1 MAIDENEIPEGE
13 TVEVEDET
21 PSGVRDTEDGGA
33 IVELDEDEVSPRSP
47 DFLKNLAEELPTH
60 ELERIGSRFLE
71 LISRDKE
78 ARKKRDEQYED
89 GIRRTGL
96 GDDAPGGAQ
105 FQGASRVVHPMLTEA
120 CIDFASR
127 AMKELMPASGPAR
140 DSIIGEVTRE
150 KARKAHRKTQFLN
163 WQLTVQAP
171 EFRSE
176 LEQLLTQVPLGG
188 AQYMKL
194 TWNEARNKPDFLFV
208 AIDDMYLPFAAT
220 NFHTAQRKTH
230 VQYLTAID
238 YEQRLKAGM
247 YRDVD
252 LIPSSMEPE
261 RSVADIANDKI
272 EGRSDTSYNEDG
284 LRTVY
289 EIYAMTSIE
298 EDEEPA
304 PYIISIDKI
313 SGKVLAIYRNW
324 DEHDESQE
332 ELQWFVEFPF
342 VPWRGAYPIGLPHM
356 IGGISAAA
364 TGALRALLDSAH
376 ISNSQTM
383 LKLKGG
389 TRGGQT
395 INIQPTQVEEIEGG
409 LNIDDVRKIA
419 MPLPFPPPSAVLYQL
434 LGFLVET
441 GRGVV
446 RTTLED
452 IADGN
457 ANAPVGT
464 TLAKI
469 EQGMV
474 VFSAIHSRLHDA
486 MARMLRILHRL
497 NGMYLNDNDVERE
510 VGEELATR
518 ADFDG
523 PMDVV
528 PVSDPNIFSEAQRF
542 AQVQALAQ
550 RAAAMPQLYNARKV
564 EERLLE
570 TLKVPN
576 PKDLLTP
583 PLEPKEQNAVNE
595 NVAATMG
602 RAILAFPEQDHI
614 AHLKAHLG
622 YMVNPMLGMN
632 RLIAPTYLPVILGHI
647 KEHVALWYAATV
659 FQIGNEVAGTDIG
672 EALRENKTPE
682 DKQAFD
688 RMLAEASH
696 IASTQAL
703 TVFESL
709 PPVIEQAVQMMQQ
722 FAPPQLMDPTQAAM
736 AETQRRAQSDQQRAQ
751 VDAQKAQI
759 SAQMAQQRMQLDA
772 QTTQQSVQIRA
783 QIAQQRAQIDS
794 QRAQVTAMRLQ
805 LDAAGDARDA
815 QLEAQKVQIEQ
826 AVRQSELQIK
836 MRESELKLV
845 LEREREEA
853 ENRRSMAGILARSQ
867 MNTQDNMTALKLAQL
882 EVASGEEFSVSTGT
896 GINP

>member
-1 MAIDENEIPEGE
+1 MADEDDLPEGE
-13 TVEVEDET
+13 TVEIEDDK
-21 PSGVRDTEDGGA
+21 SDVVDTEDGGA
-33 IVELDEDEVSPRSP
+33 IVTLTDEDEVEPRSP
-47 DFLKNLAEELPTH
+47 DFYKNLAEELPTD
-60 ELERIGSRFLE
+60 ELERISSRFIE
-71 LISRDKE
+71 LIGRDRE

-120 CIDFASR
+120 CIDFSSR
-127 AMKELMPASGPAR
+127 AMKELFPPSGPVK
-140 DSIIGEVTRE
+140 DFIPGDVTRD
-150 KARKAHRKTQFLN
+150 KAKKAQRKTKFMN
-163 WQLTVQAP
+163 WQLTVQSP
-171 EFRSE
+171 EFRAE

-188 AQYMKL
+188 AQYMKV
-194 TWNEARNKPDFLFV
+194 TWSEARNRPEFLFV

-220 NFHTAQRKTH
+220 NFYSAQRKTH
-230 VQYLTAID
+230 VQYLTALD
-238 YEQRLKAGM
+238 YQQRVKSGM
-247 YRDVD
+247 YRDID

-261 RSVADIANDKI
+261 RSVADVANDKI

-289 EIYAMTSIE
+289 EIYAMASIE
-298 EDEEPA
+298 DDEEPA

-324 DEHDESQE
+324 DEHDESRE

-356 IGGISAAA
+356 IGGLAAAA

-395 INIQPTQVEEIEGG
+395 LNIQPTQVEEIEGG
-409 LNIDDVRKIA
+409 LNVDDVRKIA
-419 MPLPFPPPSAVLYQL
+419 MPLPFNPPSSVLYQL
-434 LGFLVET
+434 LGFLVDAS
-441 GRGVV
+441 RGVV
-446 RTTLED
+446 RTTLD
-452 IADGN
+452 DVADGN
-457 ANAPVGT
+457 PNAPVGT
-464 TLAKI
+464 TLAKL

-497 NGMYLNDNDVERE
+497 NGMYLNDEDVEDE

-542 AQVQALAQ
+542 AQVQALTQ
-550 RAAAMPQLYNARKV
+550 RAAALPQLYNARKV

-570 TLKVPN
+570 TLKIPN
-576 PKDLLTP
+576 AKDLLTP
-583 PLEPKEQNAVNE
+583 AVEPKEQNAVNE

-602 RAILAFPEQDHI
+602 RPIVAFPEQDHI
-614 AHLKAHLG
+614 AHLKAHLS
-622 YMVNPMLGMN
+622 YMMNPALGMS
-632 RLIAPTYLPVILGHI
+632 RLIAPAYIPVILNHI

-659 FQIGNEVAGTDIG
+659 FELGNETAGTDIG
-672 EALRENKTPE
+672 EAMKENKTAE

-688 RMLAEASH
+688 RMLAEASQ
-696 IASTQAL
+696 IVSQQAAQ
-703 TVFESL
+703 VFGSL
-709 PPVIEQAVQMMQQ
+709 PPIIEQAVQMMQQ
-722 FAPPQLMDPTQAAM
+722 LAPPQPMDPAQAAM
-736 AETQRRAQSDQQRAQ
+736 AETQRRTQAD
-751 VDAQKAQI
+751 
-759 SAQMAQQRMQLDA
+759 QQRMQLDA
-772 QTTQQSVQIRA
+772 QKLQISAQTEAQKLQLQQQIQQQKTQIEA
-783 QIAQQRAQIDS
+783 
-794 QRAQVTAMRLQ
+794 QRAQVDAMRLQ
-805 LDAAGDARDA
+805 LDAAGEARDA
-815 QLEAQKVQIEQ
+815 QLEAQKLQIEQ
-826 AVRQSELQIK
+826 AIQQAELQLRA
-836 MRESELKLV
+836 RESELRMV
-845 LEREREEA
+845 MERERQDA
-853 ENRRSMAGILARSQ
+853 ENRRNAAAVLARSQ
-867 MNTQDNMTALKLAQL
+867 MNTQDNMTALNLAQL
-882 EVASGEEFSVSTGT
+882 EVASDQKFTVSTGT
-896 GINP
+896 GINPGT